1 MKLYEIRQ
9 EIADLLERGF
19 DIDLETGEV
28 LDIGPK
34 LDALQMDER
43 EKLENIALYI
53 KGLTAEAAAIRDE
66 ERTLAERRKAKENK
80 AQRLHDYISEYMDAQ
95 AYDGLETAR
104 VRLSFRMS
112 QAVEIDEAV
121 FMPWARVHDVYLRYS
136 EPVPDK
142 KILAEAFRA
151 GTSCIPGAKMV
162 TRRNL
167 QVK

>member
-19 DIDLETGEV
+19 DIDLDTGEV

-53 KGLTAEAAAIRDE
+53 KGLNAEAAAIREE
-66 ERTLAERRKAKENK
+66 ERTLAERRKTKENR
-80 AQRLHDYISEYMDAQ
+80 AERLHQYIAEHMTAM
-95 AYDGLETAR
+95 AYDALETAR
-104 VRLSFRMS
+104 VKLSFRKS
-112 QAVEIDEAV
+112 TATEIDESV
-121 FMPWARVHDVYLRYS
+121 FMPWAEKCGDYLRYK
-136 EPVPDK
+136 P
-142 KILAEAFRA
+142 AEVDRRLVTDALKA
-151 GTSCIPGAKMV
+151 GADIPGASLV
-162 TRRNL
+162 ERRNL